1 MTFAGVTAA
10 LSDIKY
16 IMSATSKESPQ
27 VCHLLKCPR
36 LGNLATAVDETIEV
50 LEKQKVLLNQKN
62 WAESARKNRKK
73 HKKHLICAIFCHIK
87 PALLQL

>member
-1 MTFAGVTAA
+1 LTFAGVTAA

-50 LEKQKVLLNQKN
+50 LKKTKGSFKSKELG
-62 WAESARKNRKK
+62 RIRKK
-73 HKKHLICAIFCHIK
+73 LEKIVKNTKNI
-87 PALLQL
+87 